1 MLLILDLV
9 GELLKK
15 MDYVGK
21 TYKKYKEIINYLIVG
36 VLTTIVSL
44 ASYYLFRLF
53 ISNYQV
59 CTVLSWICAVLFAYI
74 TNKIFVFECKDESV
88 LVELPKFVSGRI
100 ATLLFEMAFMFIA
113 VRLIHIDDRLAKIVV
128 QVFITILNYIISK
141 IFVFKKR

>member
-1 MLLILDLV
+1 MLSILIICILMLNIYDNLS
-9 GELLKK
+9 EK
-15 MDYVGK
+15 M
-21 TYKKYKEIINYLIVG
+21 KEIVNYVIVG
-36 VLTTIVSL
+36 GCTTLVSIL
-44 ASYYLFRLF
+44 SYYIFRVF
-53 ISNYQV
+53 IESYMV